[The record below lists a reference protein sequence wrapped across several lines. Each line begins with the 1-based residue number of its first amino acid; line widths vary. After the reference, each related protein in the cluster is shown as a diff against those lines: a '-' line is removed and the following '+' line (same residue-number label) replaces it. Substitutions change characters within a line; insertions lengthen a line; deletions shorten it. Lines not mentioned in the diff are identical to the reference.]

1 MEDLL
6 THIQNITGTGEQS
19 QEAAQNQAPTPA
31 AEEQQPV
38 QEAQPQEQQAG
49 ADGVIDTGAD
59 LLTKLQYYTS
69 NTAGNGSD
77 TQKQAVVPEEQNQAQ
92 EAEPAV
98 APALGAKGNVAQAA
112 VTGNRVKADKG
123 NGVKADTRPYSA
135 GTLAEVTVTSNAP
148 KVRRQAAENATKA
161 IVQAQK
167 IKGSDFIFNGKFFD
181 KGYADGYGK
190 TPEQIANLINET
202 NNSNMEYNQAY
213 ARILGLADALSPKG
227 QHKTA
232 AEHLGDM
239 AGLPQKSKEILRQIV
254 RGEGDYDTSD
264 PYKSLDA
271 KIANE
276 AWADV
281 EKQIA
286 ANEKAAQRELNSTPY
301 YAEAETGKSML
312 AGIERNKTD
321 MMKSVNKAIDAHK
334 DEYLATIAAYASKY
348 CNGNME
354 QAADK
359 VRGGIIEAVKK
370 RFVPNLSGAG
380 FVLEGGVW
388 DSIIGK
394 LMRWGTNL
402 ASGVKEGE
410 FHPNQAFDEALQ
422 KYGEKAGLWANL
434 GKEAVSLSLDMPFM
448 GAALKGAS
456 FVTNPFFKFGG
467 SALAKGL
474 PKSVKYFKEVIE
486 NAPAAGRA
494 MQMTKAGRFI
504 VGGVQQGLAG
514 SIYSGADALLSQKAA
529 GQDLDWAKAFEASKE
544 GSASWALMST
554 VPYVGNYVNRVIEKG
569 IPGIGKAATASRNV
583 MKAFNEFGVVP
594 AAMTAA
600 MIGPGGDFSSP
611 NIASSYLMSLF
622 FAGKGMYDRGTY
634 VGRDGREHKNIVVGA
649 SRIFTMNPMQKA
661 DFGFTKEE
669 LKSLN
674 ATSTFNLFR
683 RIVNGEKIPIE
694 ELMPDYKAGES
705 SSTSVGDYSKSRSEM
720 WEKVKGISD
729 KGIFK
734 ELYELLGN
742 PNIPFSA
749 KDKLCYVF
757 TGVHT
762 QRPTILGLRQIDN
775 EDGTQSIYTVD
786 CNDMPIDRF
795 DFKEG
800 KDGNLGGEAKNTFRR
815 LANIVLH
822 NQINVLEKKIYGN
835 LMANALTKAMQ
846 DLSASTGGS
855 KYAAEL
861 SEEMKRL
868 SDKLSRGEKLTA
880 DERKEYNQMYRQVE
894 HEMNAALES
903 SIVSIR
909 KQIADAYGISLSDFE
924 NILGRNVLNDGER
937 SMVQKYYTQLNR
949 EIGAPTSEFGGQPRE
964 TRKMT
969 EQGGDGLN
977 DVEVSATDNGG
988 GSNDVVT
995 EEPPKEPVKPV
1006 KPEQPID
1013 TPTAEKPH
1021 VEGVQEKQ
1029 ETVEPKP
1036 EQSAQPTEP
1045 NVEPEQGKT
1054 GTTKQEKEE
1063 PVKPSDVGANVD
1075 DYKALTKDAEANPE
1089 DPEVQEAVN
1098 ALEEQRKAAL
1108 DYFNNG
1114 EKGEAPTNYD
1124 YWKQRM
1130 RLGEEVDEPTQPEQ
1144 KVEPEQPKPEQPK
1157 QQTPEEPKQP
1167 KEPSQK
1173 PEQPAVMPAGLR
1185 VRKSDL
1191 TKITQIKGYATGTYP
1206 SEIKVVGVDNIA
1218 EDAETG
1224 GVAADV
1230 TFEYPTKA
1238 GADGKKGTARVTK
1251 RVALVRLGQVPYKT
1265 EQTKHGVRSYYLDTV
1280 INEDGT
1286 KVTSIRVERG
1296 GQEIITPPNAYFPM
1310 PEGYEPDPE
1319 YLGEGDYE
1327 VLGIHELR
1335 ETKDGLKI
1343 ADVVVKGES
1352 GVYKLPAKLRPVEP
1366 KEPKEPTSEQPEQPK
1381 EIVPDVTQEGTASEQ
1396 HEAGGGGK
1404 PDVEAIKEKI
1414 AEIKGLDKLWKPL
1427 KDKNTEE
1434 AKSING
1440 KLRKA
1445 KSELR
1450 SLLMKMSLAQLEELE
1465 DKEGEWEGTSLGY
1478 RSARDVF
1485 SNVLD
1490 YKQGEARIEERV
1502 EESKQIEPK
1511 KPQKKVAPMDFSYL
1525 DYGKE
1530 SGMNYAV
1537 YHEGGFVVGT
1547 NNHIIY
1553 ARREDY
1559 PAELEG
1565 KMTDKK
1571 GRITGGSLPMPW
1583 REVLPEDEQTEPLEV
1598 DIDGLHRFVAGVR
1611 ATDKSEYAH
1620 VGIKLPDG
1628 RILFYGAKRLDLF
1641 LRAAR
1646 ASGAKVMLTGEDAG
1660 YKRDSLSFHTDDA
1673 AGMIMPS
1680 NKDAIYSSNV
1690 DNAWVYDASGAGTK
1704 GDGQD
1709 RPIAKE
1715 NGTEESEQPAAPE
1728 KPAEPAKPEEKET
1741 KPSGKQLNPVQ
1752 TKPDEPKVEIH
1763 EVDINRLFKDLNAY
1777 KTARL
1782 SDYFK
1787 DKRVGE
1793 DFDSAMN
1800 EAHDKFLSQLNTF
1813 KEKPTREMLE
1823 AALKKREKWAEQ
1835 LANLFKSGKSEGVFN
1850 GKRIK
1855 NVDVF
1860 GSMANVLGQRK
1871 ALQELLGKSP
1881 KSAEDAQQRPTEQSS
1896 HVEAVHENAP
1906 KKKEGG
1912 KTVNQ
1917 PVRYGSGGYTLRP
1930 ARQEDFEG
1938 RHTPL
1943 YVDGKQVH
1951 AVIFI
1956 RTGEQVSATQFS
1968 APRVEAIVTTNDERI
1983 PFERLEVEDVPK
1995 TVHLKTSGN
2004 FYEAYGN
2011 EAVAL
2016 GRATGMT
2023 IIENGGQKTAGFPRD
2038 YLDEVEQKLRDA
2050 GFDVSVDGKST
2061 KQGESTEKPKQEEK
2075 KQADERNAEENASP
2089 QQEKPS
2095 KGRKSK
2101 EKTVSSQEQGV
2112 KPSAVSPEGEKP
2124 VKERPSKE
2132 LSGDSDKFQK
2142 QAKSEQDFVGRIK
2155 GMIADAAKEGK
2166 SLTMADI
2173 KRAYEEERGRN
2184 SDLPSDYRDTDL
2196 QELVERAMTLATR
2209 DIAVESLS
2217 KNTPEAVR
2225 DGYDRIVQLYNSQPS
2240 LNSRDSSRMEHQQ
2253 YSTPTPFAYLMDWF
2267 LRHGKTPHSG
2277 LEPSAG
2283 NGALTIG
2290 FPASI
2295 WHVNDID
2302 ERRLMNLRTM
2312 PYGKITNQDGT
2323 MPFEPKAYDM
2333 VATNPPFGTTTEKT
2347 FDGGKTKI
2355 NSLEG
2360 LMAINA
2366 LLSMK
2371 DDGRAAII
2379 IGGNTSY
2386 MSNGAMQ
2393 SKDMKLFRHLYTHY
2407 NVVDVINLNGDMY
2420 KRNGTG
2426 YDVRIILIDG
2436 RRTDVPDNPEKFTYP
2451 PVRDK
2456 ARAEQVRTFDE
2467 LYKRIE
2473 DDIQHS
2479 LSQRLQ
2485 SESPD
2490 TEHRVGGE
2498 SGHRDENRPEDNRQR
2513 PVSDEQ
2519 PVRGRPMG
2527 GSPQPAISPADA
2539 EDGGRTGVGGE
2550 QAQISGLDND
2560 DRRNE
2565 LGAGGVRP
2573 GEPTKERGASNRGG
2587 IGGDNR
2593 TGIPNN
2599 DNSNGRGLAVSE
2611 PQKKLNGNED
2621 KAVGLGQEKVSYRPK
2636 SKSITFQSQVPAEQA
2651 EAIESNLDKIGDVDD
2666 FLTKE
2671 LGYSSKDEL
2680 FSHLS
2685 AEQIDGVALA
2695 INQMKAG
2702 KGFIIG
2708 DMTGI
2713 GKGRQGAALI
2723 RWAINQGKTPI
2734 YFTQKARL
2742 FTDNYRDMC
2751 DIGSKGL
2758 RPFIMSSN
2766 KEAPITE
2773 IVVDKNGE
2781 VVYDDNGKV
2790 KTRVVYGIPTK
2801 QESERVYKYVLD
2813 NGKLPPE
2820 YDYVLVTY
2828 SQVSTGTTEY
2838 VDDGKGKIKK
2848 KTKKSKGK
2856 TSQNEINGDIR
2867 RNVIEKLS
2875 ANNYILLDES
2885 HTVGGQSSVG
2895 YYMQDILKN
2904 VAGVTYMSATFA
2916 KRPDNMPLYAMKTA
2930 MSESGLSQNKMIEA
2944 IQKGGV
2950 TLQEVMSKQLS
2961 QSGQMIRRE
2970 RDFSGVS
2977 IDWEGVDPQTDKKQ
2991 RAQFDEVSKLFNE
3004 IKDFQDTYVDPYINE
3019 VSNELATT
3027 GSYAVRTRG
3036 TSHLGVSNV
3045 PFASKM
3051 FNLVN
3056 QLLFALKVDAVA
3068 DRAIAALKENQ
3079 KPVISFTNTM
3089 EGFLKELPKGE
3100 QMEEAPD
3107 FSMTLMRALEG
3118 TLKYS
3123 EGDAASGEEQK
3134 KMLSLSELGKEAQD
3148 KYNEIRRHI
3157 LGLGAGLPIDPLDAI
3172 KMKIEDAGYKVGEI
3186 SGRKIEIVRD
3196 GEGKYVVQPRSG
3208 KDSKAVANA
3217 FNNGGIDVVFV
3228 NKSGSTGI
3236 SLHASSKFGDTRQ
3249 RIMIAAQFQMDIND
3263 EVQMRGR
3270 IDRTGQVQRGRY
3282 VYIMSS
3288 IPAEQRLQM
3297 MFKNK
3302 LKSLDANTTSS
3313 QKSKFNEMEVT
3324 DFMNK
3329 YGDKIVWDYMQE
3341 HPELEDRLG
3350 DPLKM
3355 FDTNGNVKE
3364 DNGSAKDDKV
3374 APDSAAIILR
3384 RLPFLSVAEQESIF
3398 NDISEA
3404 YAVKMKLL
3412 DDAGENDLEITTM
3425 PLRAKTESKSMWVH
3439 GTNPGSGNSFADNTY
3454 LEKVEVDVLKKPMKA
3469 KEVKEYVERLT
3480 GGEDWLTWHASKHEE
3495 IAKYFDEK
3503 RKAVSDKMS
3512 AAMKNKAEKKRAE
3525 FIKGAIKVR
3534 EKEGSGITDEEISRA
3549 AEKAVNDYISREQAK
3564 IDKRLNDISKQE
3576 NRIYETFDYFK
3587 PYEAYVIP
3595 LNLTDRQGSLVMP
3608 STGTFIGIKFNK
3620 SYSLSSSTAVFAT
3633 LDGRRKVEL
3642 PLNDE
3647 DSLSNIRK
3655 QSIMMSYEK
3664 RGLNMDNWDSR
3675 VPTNSRKTAYIVTG
3689 NLMQALVD
3697 TQKDNKTKGQL
3708 ISYTTIDGEV
3718 KQGILMN
3725 SRFKEEDLYIS
3736 VPIYTQREKI
3746 KQGDLVESEDGE
3758 VSIGRSYNG
3767 IGGVFKLSVPKSK
3780 AKGGKYFLDNKLR
3793 GMIQSGEFET
3803 RGNKMVGWIT
3813 ADKLDDVLV
3822 YLSKSLGVKVK
3833 QNTSYGDGGSSY
3845 SNDTRGY
3852 TTTGSEGAGSGHA
3865 ERADVEQAVADVDKR
3880 TGGNTAVIDSSEVPA
3895 DVVKKL
3901 GEGVKGYVKGG
3912 KAYVVADNC
3921 DSAAEAATVAV
3932 HESAG
3937 HINMRNYLGDKAGE
3951 FYQSVFDNV
3960 MSEADRAAW
3969 KQATKGE
3976 SDTEAAEEFVADQ
3989 ARLAATGKPSI
4000 WSRIVGRFRE
4010 FLWRHFGIHPS
4021 LKTVDY
4027 MLWKATQQARGR
4039 DHGVLYENENMFRDK
4054 ARGEYT
4060 SEAQREIA
4068 DAEEIRGYTE
4078 ARSEEQ
4084 YAADFNN
4091 FMGERKVG
4099 NEEEID
4105 RLADELEQLKQEKRE
4120 MTQNAISGHSM
4131 YTGDDFKRKRLE
4143 IRLAEAQ
4150 KKELEAENNL
4160 LDKLLGAEGDTRR
4173 RARGGAGSLYDAT
4186 SKDER
4191 QPLDVSLAA
4200 ADANILKAKLEAEMF
4215 AKEHPAEGMSEVEK
4229 RHYENLLAE
4238 QSIAKLRKQQ
4248 IEMTPPVLEQP
4259 EMPKGAP
4266 KYPTFDRDENNPEVY
4281 EKAIEKYNQEKKEY
4295 EDKLAEYDDAM
4306 YENEEKFKEW
4316 KIEQGKIAAKITAL
4330 RLGNKLDEA
4339 KEHFAQNWAKPGERD
4354 GLYESLSAITGIDLT
4369 GKGKNIKHVIND
4381 FYITR
4386 RKLLNRRNA
4395 EDERIIGEVE
4405 RAVREF
4411 VGNRIKRGLQAAG
4424 RKIGGIVA
4432 PEKTR
4437 PTGASLNS
4445 VAEVNRALIDMVE
4458 GTMETPEELKPV
4470 VEKIRHYFDD
4480 VFNWLAEEGMANP
4493 YQRRKNYVPHVW
4505 DMEKSDISRDLLT
4518 KLQGM
4523 EAAEIQRRYEG
4534 MTNDEAEAQIK
4545 MLNTQLRRIKLDYDG
4560 LKARR
4565 SGYEK
4570 GMSEY
4575 NELSDQMKAV
4585 IDDLNRVKRQ
4595 MSELRRY
4602 IGMQNLRL
4610 RINSKLY
4617 EGDEATEVQ
4626 DWLTTRSRF
4635 MQERELDSYAE
4646 GIRGGLVPKYDSITD
4661 LMRYYGGQSNQAV
4674 ANRDLIDLLKN
4685 VNYVDANGGKHPLIK
4700 EIDDRPTEGYVTL
4713 PNKALHGYEVL
4724 AGPKNRYLGYLN
4736 VLFGSKRIFGSSG
4749 DWLQSIGAAVDV
4761 LNSIAKTGQLTL
4773 SGFHHIALS
4782 EGFLGMSHGHG
4793 LPWLS
4798 VNKGADGKHKI
4809 RFTAGGPIEGIYGMV
4824 IKTIATG
4831 ELPSTRMPEL
4841 VDDAVYHLVKL
4852 GATGDY
4858 NAKETASILQNL
4870 ADKFGNMASA
4880 EWKAIVNSRN
4890 EQEYSNSVAKFIDKI
4905 GVKRLHKYLSIG
4917 ALHAGRTAVS
4927 TLNSAL
4933 EINNWILWDLVHDS
4947 VKLMAY
4953 RDRAAQIRKQ
4963 AEAQGWTQK
4972 ELDGVLDELGQFIN
4986 DTFGGQNWETMMAS
5000 KKVLRAFQFT
5010 FLSPDWN
5017 FSAMRH
5023 FSSLVGGGR
5032 LYNYDPWYKHVS
5044 EVSMLRLKKMLAGQS
5059 PFKSAH
5065 SLGADMGAVTRK
5077 SLGRTCIAASAFL
5090 LSAAYSFMQLYNR
5103 YKDEQRAAKQEGNP
5117 YKEAYGDDWKPLDLS
5132 TKEGWYDAL
5141 SRGDEWIV
5149 YPWNTMNAPGRS
5161 TYLFLGRGDDGT
5173 ERYMRWGKQYRE
5185 IFDLLISETGAFD
5198 PFTGINKIIGKT
5210 SPVLQFVPNVLT
5222 GRSLTADDWADNKD
5236 ITEAD
5241 NWKDATTSRLT
5252 AMAQM
5257 FSPYSLRQKNKG
5269 FVVAQLM
5276 MPVSK
5281 GLTIGKAVPLLVKA
5295 IDSGDMRL
5303 VERVR
5308 RSVYL
5313 SGLDY
5318 KKVQDMANMQV
5329 ETRRTEEMKKSIGSP
5344 EQALIEWQKSKA
5356 KGDSKGM
5363 EKYEN
5368 MYKRLTDTAHTVVSE
5383 REALEDAK
5391 RILKGDYAEG
5401 QQKLYDSLKGVEDVR
5416 EDTRLSRLKSNLQ
5429 VKYEQAIPFVKE
5441 IERMAEDDNVSY
5453 NTYKAYQRAHRA
5465 DFISYL
5471 RYQNVKAISDRISRV
5486 KSYMKQTSE
5495 GKIEKFTKTGKLS
5508 TRYFPK
5514 DKGMAEIRRLRK
5526 MALTGQEYDAETYD
5540 SPYLNQ

>member
-19 QEAAQNQAPTPA
+19 QEATQNQAPTPA

-38 QEAQPQEQQAG
+38 QEAQQQEQQAG

-59 LLTKLQYYTS
+59 LLTKLQYYTN

-77 TQKQAVVPEEQNQAQ
+77 TQKQAVVPEEKNQAQ

-112 VTGNRVKADKG
+112 ITGNGAKAGKG
-123 NGVKADTRPYSA
+123 NGAKADTRPYSA
-135 GTLAEVTVTSNAP
+135 GTLAEVTVTSNLP

-167 IKGSDFIFNGKFFD
+167 IKGSDFIFNGKFYD
-181 KGYADGYGK
+181 AGYADGYGK

-301 YAEAETGKSML
+301 YDTESAAGKSIS

-321 MMKSVNKAIDAHK
+321 MMKSVNKVIDAHK

-370 RFVPNLSGAG
+370 RFVPNLGGSD

-683 RIVNGEKIPIE
+683 RIVNGEKIPSE

-720 WEKVKGISD
+720 FEKVKSICD

-822 NQINVLEKKIYGN
+822 NQINVLEKKINGN
-835 LMANALTKAMQ
+835 LMGNAFTKAMQ
-846 DLSASTGGS
+846 DLAASTGGR
-855 KYAAEL
+855 KYAAEFF
-861 SEEMKRL
+861 EEMKRL

-880 DERKEYNQMYRQVE
+880 DERKAYNQMYRQVE
-894 HEMNAALES
+894 HEMNAAMES
-903 SIVSIR
+903 SIISIR
-909 KQIADAYGISLSDFE
+909 KQIADAYGISLADFE
-924 NILGRNVLNDGER
+924 NILGRNVYSLNDGER

-964 TRKMT
+964 TRKMI

-1029 ETVEPKP
+1029 ETVEPKA

-1144 KVEPEQPKPEQPK
+1144 NVEPEQPK
-1157 QQTPEEPKQP
+1157 QQTPEEPKQR
-1167 KEPSQK
+1167 
-1173 PEQPAVMPAGLR
+1173 EQPQEQN
-1185 VRKSDL
+1185 
-1191 TKITQIKGYATGTYP
+1191 TQ
-1206 SEIKVVGVDNIA
+1206 SS
-1218 EDAETG
+1218 
-1224 GVAADV
+1224 
-1230 TFEYPTKA
+1230 
-1238 GADGKKGTARVTK
+1238 GKQPQPVQAK
-1251 RVALVRLGQVPYKT
+1251 
-1265 EQTKHGVRSYYLDTV
+1265 
-1280 INEDGT
+1280 
-1286 KVTSIRVERG
+1286 
-1296 GQEIITPPNAYFPM
+1296 
-1310 PEGYEPDPE
+1310 PD
-1319 YLGEGDYE
+1319 
-1327 VLGIHELR
+1327 
-1335 ETKDGLKI
+1335 
-1343 ADVVVKGES
+1343 
-1352 GVYKLPAKLRPVEP
+1352 EP
-1366 KEPKEPTSEQPEQPK
+1366 KVEQLKQTEEPTSEQPEQPK
-1381 EIVPDVTQEGTASEQ
+1381 GIVPDVTQGGAASVQ
-1396 HEAGGGGK
+1396 HESGGVGK
-1404 PDVEAIKEKI
+1404 PDVEAVKEKI
-1414 AEIKGLDKLWKPL
+1414 AEIKSLDKLWKPL

-1485 SNVLD
+1485 SDVLN

-1525 DYGKE
+1525 DYGKK

-1565 KMTDKK
+1565 KRTDKK
-1571 GRITGGSLPMPW
+1571 GRITGGSLSMPW

-1628 RILFYGAKRLDLF
+1628 RILFYGGKGLDLF

-1646 ASGAKVMLTGEDAG
+1646 SSGAEVMLTGEDAG

-1680 NKDAIYSSNV
+1680 NKDAIYSSYV
-1690 DNAWVYDASGAGTK
+1690 DNVCVYDASGGGTK

-1715 NGTEESEQPAAPE
+1715 NGTEE
-1728 KPAEPAKPEEKET
+1728 
-1741 KPSGKQLNPVQ
+1741 
-1752 TKPDEPKVEIH
+1752 
-1763 EVDINRLFKDLNAY
+1763 
-1777 KTARL
+1777 
-1782 SDYFK
+1782 
-1787 DKRVGE
+1787 
-1793 DFDSAMN
+1793 
-1800 EAHDKFLSQLNTF
+1800 
-1813 KEKPTREMLE
+1813 
-1823 AALKKREKWAEQ
+1823 
-1835 LANLFKSGKSEGVFN
+1835 
-1850 GKRIK
+1850 
-1855 NVDVF
+1855 
-1860 GSMANVLGQRK
+1860 
-1871 ALQELLGKSP
+1871 
-1881 KSAEDAQQRPTEQSS
+1881 
-1896 HVEAVHENAP
+1896 
-1906 KKKEGG
+1906 
-1912 KTVNQ
+1912 
-1917 PVRYGSGGYTLRP
+1917 
-1930 ARQEDFEG
+1930 
-1938 RHTPL
+1938 
-1943 YVDGKQVH
+1943 
-1951 AVIFI
+1951 
-1956 RTGEQVSATQFS
+1956 GEQ
-1968 APRVEAIVTTNDERI
+1968 
-1983 PFERLEVEDVPK
+1983 
-1995 TVHLKTSGN
+1995 
-2004 FYEAYGN
+2004 
-2011 EAVAL
+2011 
-2016 GRATGMT
+2016 
-2023 IIENGGQKTAGFPRD
+2023 
-2038 YLDEVEQKLRDA
+2038 
-2050 GFDVSVDGKST
+2050 
-2061 KQGESTEKPKQEEK
+2061 PKQEEK
-2075 KQADERNAEENASP
+2075 KQAKSKWVDDEDAERFEELRRRLRKKLGGQLNMGLDPEAFTIGVEMSYLMLKHGARKFAQYAKQMIEALGENVRPYLKSFYNGARDLPEMAEYEKDMTPYDEVRSFDVKNFDKEGPKNIIATAEHIAKEQSAEREAKENASR
-2089 QQEKPS
+2089 QQEKPA
-2095 KGRKSK
+2095 KGSKSK
-2101 EKTVSSQEQGV
+2101 EKPVSSQEQGV

-2312 PYGKITNQDGT
+2312 PYGEITNQDGT

-2386 MSNGAMQ
+2386 RSNGAMQ

-2436 RRTDVPDNPEKFTYP
+2436 RKADVPDNPEKFTYP
-2451 PVRDK
+2451 PVRDE

-2490 TEHRVGGE
+2490 TEHGVGGE

-2527 GSPQPAISPADA
+2527 GSPQPAIRPADA

-2550 QAQISGLDND
+2550 QAQISGVDND

-2573 GEPTKERGASNRGG
+2573 GEPTKERGTSNRGG

-2611 PQKKLNGNED
+2611 PQKQLNGNED

-2856 TSQNEINGDIR
+2856 TPQSEINGDIR

-3019 VSNELATT
+3019 VSNELAAT

-3123 EGDAASGEEQK
+3123 EGDAASREEQK

-3186 SGRKIEIVRD
+3186 SGREIEIVRD

-3374 APDSAAIILR
+3374 APDSAAKILR

-3503 RKAVSDKMS
+3503 RKAVSDKMN

-3736 VPIYTQREKI
+3736 VPIYTQREAI
-3746 KQGDLVESEDGE
+3746 KAGDLVQSEDGE

-3767 IGGVFKLSVPKSK
+3767 IGGVFKLSVSKSK
-3780 AKGGKYFLDNKLR
+3780 AKGGKYFLDKKLR

-3813 ADKLDDVLV
+3813 EDKLDDVLV

-3833 QNTSYGDGGSSY
+3833 QNTSLGTGGHSY
-3845 SNDTRGY
+3845 SDDTRGY

-4039 DHGVLYENENMFRDK
+4039 DHGVLYENENMVRDK

-4060 SEAQREIA
+4060 SEAQQEIA

-4091 FMGERKVG
+4091 FMGERKVS
-4099 NEEEID
+4099 NEEEVD
-4105 RLADELEQLKQEKRE
+4105 KLADELEQLKQEKRE
-4120 MTQNAISGHSM
+4120 MTQNAISGHSV

-4160 LDKLLGAEGDTRR
+4160 LDKLLGVEGDTRR

-4306 YENEEKFKEW
+4306 YENDEKFKEW

-4339 KEHFAQNWAKPGERD
+4339 KEHFAQNWAKPGERE

-4381 FYITR
+4381 FFITR

-4545 MLNTQLRRIKLDYDG
+4545 WLNTQLRRIKLDYDS

-4575 NELSDQMKAV
+4575 NELSDQMKAE
-4585 IDDLNRVKRQ
+4585 IDELNRVKRQ

-4610 RINSKLY
+4610 MINSKLY
-4617 EGDEATEVQ
+4617 EGDEATEAQ

-4798 VNKGADGKHKI
+4798 VSKGADGKRKI
-4809 RFTAGGPIEGIYGMV
+4809 RFTAGGPIEEIYGMV

-4927 TLNSAL
+4927 TLNSVL
-4933 EINNWILWDLVHDS
+4933 EVNNWILWDLVHDS

-5032 LYNYDPWYKHVS
+5032 LYNYDPWYRHVF

-5077 SLGRTCIAASAFL
+5077 SLGRTCIAASTFL

-5103 YKDEQRAAKQEGNP
+5103 YKDEQRAAKQEDNP

-5344 EQALIEWQKSKA
+5344 EQALIEWQKAKA

-5383 REALEDAK
+5383 QEALEDAK

>member
-1 MEDLL
+1 
-6 THIQNITGTGEQS
+6 
-19 QEAAQNQAPTPA
+19 
-31 AEEQQPV
+31 
-38 QEAQPQEQQAG
+38 
-49 ADGVIDTGAD
+49 
-59 LLTKLQYYTS
+59 
-69 NTAGNGSD
+69 
-77 TQKQAVVPEEQNQAQ
+77 
-92 EAEPAV
+92 
-98 APALGAKGNVAQAA
+98 
-112 VTGNRVKADKG
+112 
-123 NGVKADTRPYSA
+123 
-135 GTLAEVTVTSNAP
+135 
-148 KVRRQAAENATKA
+148 
-161 IVQAQK
+161 
-167 IKGSDFIFNGKFFD
+167 
-181 KGYADGYGK
+181 
-190 TPEQIANLINET
+190 
-202 NNSNMEYNQAY
+202 
-213 ARILGLADALSPKG
+213 
-227 QHKTA
+227 
-232 AEHLGDM
+232 
-239 AGLPQKSKEILRQIV
+239 
-254 RGEGDYDTSD
+254 
-264 PYKSLDA
+264 
-271 KIANE
+271 
-276 AWADV
+276 
-281 EKQIA
+281 
-286 ANEKAAQRELNSTPY
+286 
-301 YAEAETGKSML
+301 ML

-370 RFVPNLSGAG
+370 RFVPNLSGSD

-456 FVTNPFFKFGG
+456 FVTNPFFKLGG

-554 VPYVGNYVNRVIEKG
+554 VPYVGNYVNRVIERA

-683 RIVNGEKIPIE
+683 RIVNGEKIPRE

-720 WEKVKGISD
+720 WEKVKDISD

-822 NQINVLEKKIYGN
+822 NQINVLEKKINGN
-835 LMANALTKAMQ
+835 LMANAFTKAMQ
-846 DLSASTGGS
+846 DLSASTGGR
-855 KYAAEL
+855 KYAAEF

-880 DERKEYNQMYRQVE
+880 DERKEYNQMHRQVE
-894 HEMNAALES
+894 HEMNAAMES

-924 NILGRNVLNDGER
+924 NILGRNSLNDGER

-964 TRKMT
+964 TRKT
-969 EQGGDGLN
+969 
-977 DVEVSATDNGG
+977 
-988 GSNDVVT
+988 
-995 EEPPKEPVKPV
+995 
-1006 KPEQPID
+1006 
-1013 TPTAEKPH
+1013 
-1021 VEGVQEKQ
+1021 
-1029 ETVEPKP
+1029 
-1036 EQSAQPTEP
+1036 QPTEP

-1054 GTTKQEKEE
+1054 DTAKQEKEE

-1075 DYKALTKDAEANPE
+1075 DYKELTKDAEANPE

-1144 KVEPEQPKPEQPK
+1144 KVEPEQPTKQAQPEETKPEQPK

-1167 KEPSQK
+1167 KEPSRK

-1191 TKITQIKGYATGTYP
+1191 MKITQIKGYATGTYP
-1206 SEIKVVGVDNIA
+1206 SEIKVVGVDNIT

-1224 GVAADV
+1224 GVTADV

-1265 EQTKHGVRSYYLDTV
+1265 EQTKHGVLSYYLDTV

-1286 KVTSIRVERG
+1286 KVTSVRVELG
-1296 GQEIITPPNAYFPM
+1296 GQEVLSPNAYFPM
-1310 PEGYEPDPE
+1310 PEGYEADPE
-1319 YLGEGDYE
+1319 YLEESDGE
-1327 VLGIHELR
+1327 VLGIHKLR
-1335 ETKDGLKI
+1335 EAKDGRKV
-1343 ADVVVKGES
+1343 AEVMVKDEIGLN
-1352 GVYKLPAKLRPVEP
+1352 KLIVKLRPVEP
-1366 KEPKEPTSEQPEQPK
+1366 KQKASEQPEQPK

-1427 KDKNTEE
+1427 KSHNTEE

-1485 SNVLD
+1485 NDVLT
-1490 YKQGEARIEERV
+1490 YKQGEARMEERV

-1511 KPQKKVAPMDFSYL
+1511 KPQKKVVPMDFSYV
-1525 DYGKE
+1525 DYGQK

-1553 ARREDY
+1553 GRREDY
-1559 PAELEG
+1559 PTELEG

-1571 GRITGGSLPMPW
+1571 GRITGGSMPMPW
-1583 REVLPEDEQTEPLEV
+1583 REVFPEDEQTEPLEV

-1611 ATDKSEYAH
+1611 VTDKSEYAH

-1628 RILFYGAKRLDLF
+1628 RILFYNAKGLDLF

-1646 ASGAKVMLTGEDAG
+1646 ASGAEVMLTGEDAG

-1673 AGMIMPS
+1673 AGMIMAS
-1680 NKDAIYSSNV
+1680 NKDAIYSSCV

-1715 NGTEESEQPAAPE
+1715 NGTEDSEQPAAPE
-1728 KPAEPAKPEEKET
+1728 KPAEPAAPEKPAEPARPEEKEA
-1741 KPSGKQLNPVQ
+1741 K
-1752 TKPDEPKVEIH
+1752 
-1763 EVDINRLFKDLNAY
+1763 
-1777 KTARL
+1777 
-1782 SDYFK
+1782 
-1787 DKRVGE
+1787 
-1793 DFDSAMN
+1793 
-1800 EAHDKFLSQLNTF
+1800 
-1813 KEKPTREMLE
+1813 
-1823 AALKKREKWAEQ
+1823 
-1835 LANLFKSGKSEGVFN
+1835 
-1850 GKRIK
+1850 
-1855 NVDVF
+1855 
-1860 GSMANVLGQRK
+1860 
-1871 ALQELLGKSP
+1871 
-1881 KSAEDAQQRPTEQSS
+1881 
-1896 HVEAVHENAP
+1896 
-1906 KKKEGG
+1906 
-1912 KTVNQ
+1912 

-1956 RTGEQVSATQFS
+1956 RTGEQVSAAQFS
-1968 APRVEAIVTTNDERI
+1968 SPRVEAIVTTTDEWI
-1983 PFERLEVEDVPK
+1983 PVERLEVEDVPK
-1995 TVHLKTSGN
+1995 TVHLKTSDN
-2004 FYEAYGN
+2004 FYVAYGN

-2023 IIENGGQKTAGFPRD
+2023 IIENGGHKTAGFPKD

-2061 KQGESTEKPKQEEK
+2061 KQGESTEQPKQEEK

-2089 QQEKPS
+2089 QQEKPA
-2095 KGRKSK
+2095 KGSKSK
-2101 EKTVSSQEQGV
+2101 EKPVSLQEQGV

-2132 LSGDSDKFQK
+2132 LIGDSDKFQK

-2267 LRHGKTPHSG
+2267 LRNGKTPHSG

-2436 RRTDVPDNPEKFTYP
+2436 RKTDVPDNPEKFTYP

-2498 SGHRDENRPEDNRQR
+2498 SGHRIENRPEDNRQR

-2527 GSPQPAISPADA
+2527 GSPQPAISSADA

-2550 QAQISGLDND
+2550 QAQISGVDND

-2695 INQMKAG
+2695 INQMRAG

-2781 VVYDDNGKV
+2781 VVYDDKGKV

-2801 QESERVYKYVLD
+2801 QENERVYKYVLD

-2856 TSQNEINGDIR
+2856 TSQSEINGDIR

-3186 SGRKIEIVRD
+3186 SGREIEIVRD

-3425 PLRAKTESKSMWVH
+3425 PLRAKTESKSLWVH

-3736 VPIYTQREKI
+3736 VPIYTQREEI

-3780 AKGGKYFLDNKLR
+3780 AKGGKYFLDKKLR

-3813 ADKLDDVLV
+3813 EDKLDDVLV

-3833 QNTSYGDGGSSY
+3833 QNTSYGDGGHSY
-3845 SNDTRGY
+3845 SNKTGMHESLSKVAGEVKLVSEEESRLRDAVIDLEREAGLDVIDDMEEGQRVLDMANGESKDTTGLAERQEVNTSVQHGNGVRFFRTSSGEAYGFTVGGKIYIDPRIATSETPIHEYAHLWAEALRKANPKEWQNAVELMKECKTVWEQVKKEYPELKTDDEIADEVLAHYSGQRGAERLRAEADKATNAAKGMIAKAEVINVFNKLREAIKRAWKHIAEDILHIHFTSAEEVADKVMYDLLRGFDPRKVKSENGEVTSSEDYVRLSRVTDRREVDRLEHEPKIKTYRAMQVVDGKLYPPMAAKVGGNMVEPTKLGQWEKADEHPELVDKNGKFVLDKGTKDANGKSQTKVPAAYNPYIHSSLTPLNDQFATAYKRPNLVTVEMEVPESELTSGYHAEGAKDAVGMHRWKAGEVQRVLTGMREVMLSRWAKPVRIVPDAEVARIIKRQVGDVPIPENTVTPSLKAELEKAGVKVVPLEEFRRLYPSKSKKAGMSDNDTRGY

-3937 HINMRNYLGDKAGE
+3937 HINMRDYLGDKAGE

-3960 MSEADRAAW
+3960 MSDADRAAW

-4060 SEAQREIA
+4060 SEAQRKIA

-4105 RLADELEQLKQEKRE
+4105 KLADELSRLKQEKRE
-4120 MTQNAISGHSM
+4120 MTQNAISGHSV

-4160 LDKLLGAEGDTRR
+4160 LDKLLGVEGDTRR

-4306 YENEEKFKEW
+4306 YENDEKFKEW

-4339 KEHFAQNWAKPGERD
+4339 KEHFAQNWAKPGERE

-4545 MLNTQLRRIKLDYDG
+4545 MLNTQLRRIKLDYDS

-4674 ANRDLIDLLKN
+4674 ANRGLIDLLKN

-4724 AGPKNRYLGYLN
+4724 AGPNNRYLGYLN

-4798 VNKGADGKHKI
+4798 VSKGADGKHKI
-4809 RFTAGGPIEGIYGMV
+4809 RFTAGGPIEEIYGMV

-4917 ALHAGRTAVS
+4917 AHAGRTAVS

-5103 YKDEQRAAKQEGNP
+5103 YKDEQRAAKQEDNP

-5185 IFDLLISETGAFD
+5185 IFDLLISEAGAFD

-5329 ETRRTEEMKKSIGSP
+5329 ETRRTEEIKKSIGSP

-5356 KGDSKGM
+5356 KGDTKGM

-5441 IERMAEDDNVSY
+5441 IERMVEDDNVSY
-5453 NTYKAYQRAHRA
+5453 STYKAYQRAHRA

-5540 SPYLNQ
+5540 SPYLNE